1 MLIIFLPSERI
12 ELPIQLYKSRVMP
25 FNYEGALDVFI
36 FFFFLVFPV
45 LLIGFLFCTK
55 KRKRKKTRTLEKMLF
70 PKENEEKISDIVLD
84 QPLGESNPFS
94 LREG

>member
-36 FFFFLVFPV
+36 FFFLYFLLVSFFVP
-45 LLIGFLFCTK
+45 K
-55 KRKRKKTRTLEKMLF
+55 KEKEKKIRKKNTRTLEKMLF
-70 PKENEEKISDIVLD
+70 PFFQKKMKNK
-84 QPLGESNPFS
+84 
-94 LREG
+94 

>member
-1 MLIIFLPSERI
+1 LVS
-12 ELPIQLYKSRVMP
+12 
-25 FNYEGALDVFI
+25 
-36 FFFFLVFPV
+36 FFVP
-45 LLIGFLFCTK
+45 K
-55 KRKRKKTRTLEKMLF
+55 KEKEKKTRTLEKMLFPFF